1 MQADAKNKKRAQ
13 QPAHRRMVNVLIAIV
28 PVLAMSCYYYGTRVL
43 YMALAAIGTGLAAEL
58 ICVKLRGRRVELS
71 DGLSSVVTALLLT
84 MLLPATMPMLL
95 VVFGVLFAIVV
106 VKQPFG
112 GYGNNPFNPAA
123 CAFAFLSICWPYYT
137 YHYPMPFD
145 HTLVAWGDN
154 AGKLLTG
161 PAMSLK
167 MGSLPRYDMMDM
179 LLGNAPGGLGTTN
192 ILLLCAC
199 GLFLLATKTVKPSI
213 SLGFLASCGL
223 FAFLFPRITT
233 SRLDSLAYELMA
245 GTIVF
250 GAFFLITDPVT
261 APKKRLAQL
270 VYGVLA
276 GVITMLF
283 RHFGAF
289 SQGLVFAVIFA
300 NALMPLVERGCSKLR
315 FGKYVKTTPIVAEE
329 GAPDEA

>member
-1 MQADAKNKKRAQ
+1 M
-13 QPAHRRMVNVLIAIV
+13 LIAIA
-28 PVLAMSCYYYGTRVL
+28 PILAMSCYYYGTRVL

-95 VVFGVLFAIVV
+95 VIFGVLFAVV
-106 VKQPFG
+106 VIKQPFG

-145 HTLVAWGDN
+145 HTLAAWGDN

-223 FAFLFPRITT
+223 FA
-233 SRLDSLAYELMA
+233 LDSLAYELMA

-315 FGKYVKTTPIVAEE
+315 FGKYVKSTPIVAEE